1 MFLFTFFFNGFRIMA
16 LHCFASHIII
26 RKSKQTLV
34 CQQNHAS
41 CYLARCGFDQLL
53 TQRRTECTQRKIFD
67 FFPHYSVMI
76 VKYLLDNLIGEM
88 LLAARICLKELT
100 LFEPHSLASIDHLK
114 LGEAKYFVTRDFVS
128 CDYVDDYVDDSYDP
142 VSSHRAL
149 FQSDMSYSDSTK
161 SKSNS
166 DISLASDPFKRAVQ
180 VDGDK
185 RISEDHSEATRES
198 TKQHSTDAKLK
209 QTRHSDP
216 RTGPTCLI
224 ERKYH
229 LLQAIVQEYSRL
241 VGLTLEEFEITGV
254 WSDGCGEIRRAYDEA
269 VDALEC
275 CRIHL
280 ELLAATAVG
289 EGENTSGLIP
299 ESKRSLAPKE
309 GTNSLS
315 PKALRNLV
323 YGSLQNI
330 VQAHDKQRKY
340 STGVLDFSKKSRQR
354 VHSRWRAR
362 SVPRELSLA
371 EAARGHSPTPVQWRS
386 TLRGWFSVKTLTG
399 SLFSLNAKSLAGAQ
413 KHAKANNGQPASL
426 FEADPAK
433 PNGLITWKS
442 VDSAAQEKRLKATM
456 MRSMDTLRSRKLGKN
471 CEDCDAEQR
480 NTLIRLYTESE
491 QPKEALQTSW
501 SRRKCRRTST
511 EASAPSQHRRAI
523 HEGDRPRLP
532 STPLVT
538 HRQSNGGTSCSS
550 LNRSVSLNGEVHS
563 HEPTFSSPE
572 PPGGPI
578 SKLSRCPTCSTRPL
592 EFANSSKLKVS
603 YPSIFSKSTSNTSNG
618 TPLNAPY
625 HNGNA
630 QAGVSTESVNIF
642 ESSMIPYGDTEPV
655 RMAQPSMWR
664 GSLLTVVIISL
675 SEAVTETRVEVII
688 ELTDYENFDDRTH
701 HGRACDFSF
710 LPFLDSCDP
719 QFSIDVT
726 GVWMANQSAN
736 YTEPII
742 SDQTQPHI
750 NTRRLRSV
758 YYMKKQ
764 LSSLPIEVEFH
775 VVVDDIDPKGSTL
788 IEDMEYKVQ
797 LNGTTKQRLQLG
809 KHVKLTLGFEFRCLP
824 TFYGPR
830 CEVLCQPKPLQWDCD
845 TKSGAQICLV
855 DCGHGTCEIPPPS
868 GPACAC
874 LISEAEIRLV
884 GVSIQAIYPLKPMPM
899 TNWMANVMDLSEANR
914 SWWQFESGIRLPRL
928 SFSSSCMCEGRTS
941 CEVPLHLAH
950 GYRRCWGLLNL
961 AKSRLLAASNLM
973 YTANTSRPLPP
984 PSISSPSAEDN
995 EYLLQRDHPQTQPPF
1010 HPQQISL
1017 YPLPPPLP
1025 SHATCDGEID
1035 EGSAYEEL
1043 EGDAYQVPKECQD
1056 DYAIMASIPPP
1067 SPPRKCVS

>member
-1 MFLFTFFFNGFRIMA
+1 
-16 LHCFASHIII
+16 
-26 RKSKQTLV
+26 
-34 CQQNHAS
+34 
-41 CYLARCGFDQLL
+41 
-53 TQRRTECTQRKIFD
+53 
-67 FFPHYSVMI
+67 
-76 VKYLLDNLIGEM
+76 
-88 LLAARICLKELT
+88 
-100 LFEPHSLASIDHLK
+100 
-114 LGEAKYFVTRDFVS
+114 
-128 CDYVDDYVDDSYDP
+128 
-142 VSSHRAL
+142 
-149 FQSDMSYSDSTK
+149 MSYSDSTK

-563 HEPTFSSPE
+563 HEPTFS
-572 PPGGPI
+572 
-578 SKLSRCPTCSTRPL
+578 
-592 EFANSSKLKVS
+592 
-603 YPSIFSKSTSNTSNG
+603 
-618 TPLNAPY
+618 
-625 HNGNA
+625 
-630 QAGVSTESVNIF
+630 
-642 ESSMIPYGDTEPV
+642 
-655 RMAQPSMWR
+655 
-664 GSLLTVVIISL
+664 
-675 SEAVTETRVEVII
+675 
-688 ELTDYENFDDRTH
+688 
-701 HGRACDFSF
+701 
-710 LPFLDSCDP
+710 
-719 QFSIDVT
+719 
-726 GVWMANQSAN
+726 
-736 YTEPII
+736 
-742 SDQTQPHI
+742 
-750 NTRRLRSV
+750 
-758 YYMKKQ
+758 
-764 LSSLPIEVEFH
+764 
-775 VVVDDIDPKGSTL
+775 
-788 IEDMEYKVQ
+788 
-797 LNGTTKQRLQLG
+797 
-809 KHVKLTLGFEFRCLP
+809 
-824 TFYGPR
+824 
-830 CEVLCQPKPLQWDCD
+830 
-845 TKSGAQICLV
+845 
-855 DCGHGTCEIPPPS
+855 
-868 GPACAC
+868 
-874 LISEAEIRLV
+874 
-884 GVSIQAIYPLKPMPM
+884 
-899 TNWMANVMDLSEANR
+899 
-914 SWWQFESGIRLPRL
+914 RLP
-928 SFSSSCMCEGRTS
+928 
-941 CEVPLHLAH
+941 
-950 GYRRCWGLLNL
+950 N
-961 AKSRLLAASNLM
+961 
-973 YTANTSRPLPP
+973 
-984 PSISSPSAEDN
+984 
-995 EYLLQRDHPQTQPPF
+995 
-1010 HPQQISL
+1010 
-1017 YPLPPPLP
+1017 
-1025 SHATCDGEID
+1025 
-1035 EGSAYEEL
+1035 
-1043 EGDAYQVPKECQD
+1043 
-1056 DYAIMASIPPP
+1056 
-1067 SPPRKCVS
+1067 